1 MGIRSFL
8 LSWCPFSRTT
18 GTNRPAHAQAP
29 PKRPVAPIPC
39 APRAAQ
45 TTHSQ
50 LELVVERVAVTSAPV
65 SQVAGPQIYTLQ
77 HGSYYLGAKT
87 KLATREDNLRQKLA
101 AQIGKGAVIPTVLL
115 NCHEKTKAE
124 DLYKTANS
132 FLSNDDVCTK
142 DFLTNVVILQRR
154 KPASPGWPHVD
165 LVEYVSQQDNER
177 FNWPLSHQIEIEAHG
192 LPQGPYFLTPDNF
205 LAEAWR
211 LYPDTQDAFATT
223 FAPTSAPSSVR
234 PLATI
239 DRGGIWRSV
248 AVPSRLYYTAKP
260 DKPLAGLRVTV
271 KDNFKVAGAKTT
283 QNNRAFVELYPPDQ
297 ETAPYIEELRR
308 LGAVVVGKTKMC
320 AFASSEEATDQ
331 WIDFHAPFNPR
342 ADGYQSP
349 SGSTTGGAVS
359 LAAYDWL
366 DFSVGTDTTGSIRW
380 PAAWNGLYGMRLTW
394 GAESLSGV
402 FPSCRAM
409 DTLGLLCRDIDL
421 LRKVISAS
429 LPSLK
434 ECSVKPTRIWYPR
447 DFFPHANARQQAM
460 VDNFVENLEGIL
472 GVKRTVFSIA
482 EKWDQCPPE
491 KAQGKS
497 LREFIDKTAEYPFYY
512 DGYNEFA
519 QFREDY
525 EKEFRKPVYVGPYMR
540 WKWDHGAT
548 ITVSQKDEELN
559 NLDVYKRWFEDT
571 ILSSGSSEGSSD
583 AILIL
588 PCGSGA
594 PKYRDTPNGLP
605 GVVPPYSPNYVA
617 SMLGLPQIV
626 VPIGQLPFD
635 SRITKTT
642 EQLPIV
648 ASIAGAPKSD
658 LLLVDLAKYVLQR
671 SEKPTKVET
680 GKYTFRQTSS

>member
-1 MGIRSFL
+1 M
-8 LSWCPFSRTT
+8 T
-18 GTNRPAHAQAP
+18 GT
-29 PKRPVAPIPC
+29 
-39 APRAAQ
+39 
-45 TTHSQ
+45 
-50 LELVVERVAVTSAPV
+50 
-65 SQVAGPQIYTLQ
+65 
-77 HGSYYLGAKT
+77 
-87 KLATREDNLRQKLA
+87 LAIAEEPTGQ
-101 AQIGKGAVIPTVLL
+101 GGVIPTILL
-115 NCHEKTKAE
+115 DYHEKTKAE

-142 DFLTNVVILQRR
+142 DFLTVVVILQRN
-154 KPASPGWPHVD
+154 KSASPDWPHVD
-165 LVEYVSQQDNER
+165 LVEYVSRQDKER
-177 FNWPLSHQIEIEAHG
+177 FNWPLACQIEIEAYG

-223 FAPTSAPSSVR
+223 FAPTSATSRDKANEMSSLSSVR

-239 DRGGIWRSV
+239 DDGAIWRSV
-248 AVPSRLYYTAKP
+248 AVPSRLYYTADS

-271 KDNFKVAGAKTT
+271 KDNFKVAGVKTT

-380 PAAWNGLYGMRLTW
+380 PAAWNGLYGMRLSW
-394 GAESLSGV
+394 GAESLEGI
-402 FPSCRAM
+402 FPSCWEM

-421 LRKVISAS
+421 LRVISDS
-429 LPSLK
+429 LPSCK
-434 ECSVKPTRIWYPR
+434 ECSVKPTRIWYPM
-447 DFFPHANARQQAM
+447 DFFPHSNLRQQAM
-460 VDNFVENLEGIL
+460 VDDFVETLEGIL

-482 EKWDQCPPE
+482 GKWDQCPPE

-497 LREFIDKTAEYPFYY
+497 LREFISKTAEYLFYY
-512 DGYNEFA
+512 DGYNKFA

-525 EKEFRKPVYVGPYMR
+525 EKRFRKPVYVGPYMR

-548 ITVSQKDEELN
+548 ITESQRDDERN
-559 NLDVYKRWFEDT
+559 NLEDYRRWFEDT
-571 ILSSGSSEGSSD
+571 ILSSGGSEGSSN

-588 PCGSGA
+588 PCGSGE
-594 PKYRDTPNGLP
+594 PKYRDTPNGPP
-605 GVVPPYSPNYVA
+605 GVVPAYSPSYIA
-617 SMLGLPQIV
+617 SMLRLPQII
-626 VPIGQLPFD
+626 VPIGQDPFH
-635 SRITKTT
+635 SRITQTT

-648 ASIAGAPKSD
+648 ASMAGARGSD
-658 LLLVDLAKYVLQR
+658 LLLFDLARAVLKR
-671 SEKPTKVET
+671 SGKPTKVEP
-680 GKYTFRQTSS
+680 GKYIFC